1 MNLDNK
7 IPEGNLTFRER
18 IELLI
23 ADKRGKINLKDYV
36 EELSSVDGAV
46 EYAEERSQF
55 WIDWNK
61 NYKKKYKKMDTQER
75 YIAAQHSSEVYENAV
90 YKSLKGV
97 ICTNIIT
104 HSFIS
109 DYSLEKSIFE
119 LQELLWM
126 YQEGSYFMLKKPL
139 NTLMEIIEIIKK
151 NNLFLGISFEKHFR
165 NFDSDTKVRNWIN
178 INK

>member
-7 IPEGNLTFRER
+7 IPESNLTYRER

-61 NYKKKYKKMDTQER
+61 NYKKAAFCL
-75 YIAAQHSSEVYENAV
+75 YII
-90 YKSLKGV
+90 L
-97 ICTNIIT
+97 
-104 HSFIS
+104 IS
-109 DYSLEKSIFE
+109 WY
-119 LQELLWM
+119 
-126 YQEGSYFMLKKPL
+126 
-139 NTLMEIIEIIKK
+139 T
-151 NNLFLGISFEKHFR
+151 
-165 NFDSDTKVRNWIN
+165 
-178 INK
+178 